1 MKSGIGAQPFG
12 YRNLYY
18 DVSSDEQM
26 VKSGIQIAS
35 RVQAENRLKWQRDK
49 VTTWQ
54 NAGALVRPASR
65 ANIFPTS
72 FARLYLQV

>member
-1 MKSGIGAQPFG
+1 MLLSKSVKTAKFLRMKSGIGARPFG

-35 RVQAENRLKWQRDK
+35 RVQAENRLK
-49 VTTWQ
+49 
-54 NAGALVRPASR
+54 
-65 ANIFPTS
+65 
-72 FARLYLQV
+72 